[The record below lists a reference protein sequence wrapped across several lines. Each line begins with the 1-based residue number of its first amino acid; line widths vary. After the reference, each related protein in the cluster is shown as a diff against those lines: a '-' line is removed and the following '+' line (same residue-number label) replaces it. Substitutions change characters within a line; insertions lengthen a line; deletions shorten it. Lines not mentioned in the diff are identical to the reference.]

1 MLSILLQEGNF
12 LSKLIKIIYL
22 ILSNSHRLNKEV
34 KIKLF
39 HHEMVYKLKKDN
51 WVDFSCKEKIWQG
64 QICDLK

>member
-39 HHEMVYKLKKDN
+39 HHEMVYKLKKTIGWISVVKKNDK
-51 WVDFSCKEKIWQG
+51 VKYVI
-64 QICDLK
+64 